1 MEESWIDGQEVTP
14 TNFTF
19 FPLGVCKIV
28 VKSSK
33 SEQYKRIASVQCS
46 MKGLIFDIDS
56 RIGSLTGAVWNTC
69 VAINED
75 QDVDVSEY
83 EPMKIVT
90 SEIERNDDINLK
102 NEYASIVKPEKRI
115 RWVEQKI

>member
-1 MEESWIDGQEVTP
+1 MEESWINGQEVTP

-19 FPLGVCKIV
+19 FPHGVCKIV

-56 RIGSLTGAVWNTC
+56 VSCIFNHFKEMMKNVCFAGSF
-69 VAINED
+69 
-75 QDVDVSEY
+75 QF
-83 EPMKIVT
+83 
-90 SEIERNDDINLK
+90 
-102 NEYASIVKPEKRI
+102 YA
-115 RWVEQKI
+115 